1 MTKKSNTRETA
12 LTGEVFDALPAAE
25 KERIV
30 RELEA
35 ESPPRRLARSRPL
48 TAAQRKRWQRIRR
61 QLNAHNPNKSV
72 KIISV
77 GLEPALVKRADAHAK
92 RLGISRAQLVAQGL
106 QAILGSAA

>member
-1 MTKKSNTRETA
+1 MKKKSTSNDTA
-12 LTGEVFDALPAAE
+12 LTGEAFDALPAAQ

-35 ESPPRRLARSRPL
+35 ESPQRRLARSRPL

-61 QLNAHNPNKSV
+61 QLNARKPNKSV
-72 KIISV
+72 KVISV

-92 RLGISRAQLVAQGL
+92 RLGITRAQL
-106 QAILGSAA
+106 

>member
-1 MTKKSNTRETA
+1 MKKKSNSANKA
-12 LTGEVFDALPAAE
+12 LTGEAFDALRPDE
-25 KERIV
+25 KERIF

-35 ESPPRRLARSRPL
+35 ESPQRRLARSRPL
-48 TAAQRKRWQRIRR
+48 SAAQRQRWQRIKR
-61 QLNAHNPNKSV
+61 QLNARKSSKSV
-72 KIISV
+72 KVISV

>member
-1 MTKKSNTRETA
+1 MKRKSNSADTA
-12 LTGEVFDALPAAE
+12 LTGEAFDALPADE

-30 RELEA
+30 RELES
-35 ESPPRRLARSRPL
+35 ESPEKRLARSRPL
-48 TAAQRKRWQRIRR
+48 TAAQRQRWQRIRR
-61 QLNAHNPNKSV
+61 RLNARKPNKSV